1 MSRLAA
7 EEALINSSLITHYSS
22 LLLAALPLPKQMDK
36 QTSTGSRSQLETLE
50 RDVEARSAV
59 FKKELGLFDLVL
71 IQIVFVVGTIWVGHA
86 AKLGQSQV
94 VFWLIAILVFYLPLA
109 AVVIFLNRQMPLEG
123 GIYQWAKL
131 AFNDFAAF
139 MVAWNLWVFGILVMS
154 GIALIIKKNIAYAIG
169 PRANWM
175 HENKLVTTVVC
186 VVLMVSVIA
195 ASRRGLALGKW
206 VQNCGG
212 ALLLFT
218 FAILILLPF
227 LAAGSGSLAHYHLV
241 PASRPEFSQ
250 YNINVCSK
258 LAVGALSGFEYIAI
272 LAGECRA
279 PARNITRSVLI
290 SAPIIALMFILG
302 TASVLAFVTPDTVDL
317 IGPIPQVLSLGFGPV
332 GWVSTLISITI
343 FGVAAR
349 QIALM
354 SIYFAGNS
362 RLPMVAG
369 WDDLLPAWF
378 ARLHERYR
386 TPVNSILFVG
396 AITLVASLASLIGV
410 SEQEAFQFQDNV
422 AGAFYGLIYMVLF
435 AIPILAMKRFGA
447 NAPLWLKVA
456 SASGFLVSVV
466 YTFFTVFP
474 IIDVRSRMAFAAK
487 IIAVVVLANA
497 IGAAIFLAGGRRA
510 RGRAEL
516 ANSAAEG

>member
-1 MSRLAA
+1 MAA
-7 EEALINSSLITHYSS
+7 EYKEPTAQHT
-22 LLLAALPLPKQMDK
+22 LA
-36 QTSTGSRSQLETLE
+36 ELE
-50 RDVEARSAV
+50 RDVGARSAV

-86 AKLGQSQV
+86 AKVGDSQI
-94 VFWLIAILVFYLPLA
+94 VFWLIAIVVFYLPLA

-154 GIALIIKKNIAYAIG
+154 GISLIIKKNIAYAIG
-169 PRANWM
+169 PRAKWM
-175 HENKLVTTVVC
+175 HENKWVTTVVC

-206 VQNCGG
+206 VQNFGG

-218 FAILILLPF
+218 FATLILLP
-227 LAAGSGSLAHYHLV
+227 LLTAGRGSLANYHLL
-241 PASRPEFSQ
+241 PTSIPKFST
-250 YNINVCSK
+250 YDFNVCSK

-302 TASVLAFVTPDTVDL
+302 TASVLTFVSKDEVDL
-317 IGPIPQVLSLGFGPV
+317 IAPIPQVLSRGFGPV
-332 GWVSTLISITI
+332 GWVSTLISVTI

-354 SIYFAGNS
+354 SIYFAGNT

-369 WDDLLPAWF
+369 WDDLLPEWF
-378 ARLHERYR
+378 ARLHKRYR

-396 AITLVASLASLIGV
+396 VITLVASLASLIGV
-410 SEQEAFQFQDNV
+410 SEQEAFQFQDNA
-422 AGAFYGLIYMVLF
+422 AGVFYALIYMVLF
-435 AIPILAMKRFGA
+435 AIPVLAMNRFGA
-447 NAPLWLKVA
+447 KAPLWLKLA
-456 SASGFLVSVV
+456 SASGFVASVV
-466 YTFFTVFP
+466 YAFFTLFP
-474 IIDVRSRMAFAAK
+474 IIEVRNRLAFGAK

-497 IGAAIFLAGGRRA
+497 IGAAIFAGGRKA
-510 RGRAEL
+510 RNRAEV
-516 ANSAAEG
+516 AQTTAES